1 MYEQFASLRDEI
13 KYYDKLLDRL
23 AGESEK
29 ARRLMG
35 IPGVGVL
42 GAIAVIANLGDPN
55 CFKNGRHYSAYLGL
69 VPRQFSSGGKTML
82 GKVSKQGDS
91 YLRYL
96 LIHGARASL
105 RFCEKY
111 DDERSLKLQDMKR
124 RMHLNKVC
132 VALANKN
139 ARIIWAM
146 LATGKE
152 YGDISLA

>member
-1 MYEQFASLRDEI
+1 
-13 KYYDKLLDRL
+13 
-23 AGESEK
+23 
-29 ARRLMG
+29 
-35 IPGVGVL
+35 
-42 GAIAVIANLGDPN
+42 
-55 CFKNGRHYSAYLGL
+55 
-69 VPRQFSSGGKTML
+69 ML

-105 RFCEKY
+105 RFCDKY

-139 ARIIWAM
+139 ARIIWA
-146 LATGKE
+146 LRNPLILNHKSIRKYVIGPTDKK
-152 YGDISLA
+152 L